1 MVAAGSDEILL
12 ERTAM
17 TAHTLAADFS
27 GPISSSARSTTTAK
41 RDQRMFH
48 SRLIGALFLL
58 GFLFYGTGFALVSS
72 VVGAPDFL
80 STIAAHQTTLMLGAV
95 LMLLPIITDVWRAV
109 IFFPILGEHGR
120 STALTYLAAQIVSVV
135 MFFVGVVSLL
145 LIVPLGQYAV
155 DATGGSV
162 DWARALG
169 ALFVQ
174 SNETAYQISQFALA
188 FGSLSLWLYGFRV
201 RLIPRAFAA
210 WAIVGYVSLLTGVI
224 AELFGVHIGTM
235 MLIPGALFEIAL
247 PFWLFFKGFNPGA
260 YAKAAE

>member
-1 MVAAGSDEILL
+1 MTSQTFSDYG
-12 ERTAM
+12 APAP
-17 TAHTLAADFS
+17 AHS
-27 GPISSSARSTTTAK
+27 RSLTPAK
-41 RDQRMFH
+41 PNKRMLH

-58 GFLFYGTGFALVSS
+58 GFLFYGTGFAMVSS

-80 STIAAHQTTLMLGAV
+80 STIGTHQFTLVFGAV

-109 IFFPILGEHGR
+109 MFFPILGGHGR

-145 LIVPLGQYAV
+145 LIVPLSHS
-155 DATGGSV
+155 ATGANL
-162 DWARALG
+162 DWATAMGGL
-169 ALFVQ
+169 LIQ
-174 SNETAYQISQFALA
+174 SNETAYQIAQFALA

-224 AELFGVHIGTM
+224 AELFGVHIGTVL
-235 MLIPGALFEIAL
+235 LIPGALFEIAL
-247 PFWLFFKGFNPGA
+247 PFWLFFKGFGA
-260 YAKAAE
+260 DAYGRAE